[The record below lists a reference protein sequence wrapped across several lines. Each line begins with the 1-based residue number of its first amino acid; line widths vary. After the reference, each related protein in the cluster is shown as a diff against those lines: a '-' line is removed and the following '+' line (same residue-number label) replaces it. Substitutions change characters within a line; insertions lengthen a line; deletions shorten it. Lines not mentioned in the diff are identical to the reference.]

1 MDTMKQCIITAKS
14 TPHPKWLWEPR
25 CWILIS
31 QKKKTLIYSI
41 SLFLSVKKNTG
52 EGWTLAQFM
61 ERKQRNCGPP
71 RFPWSLFSF
80 LMSYWFEQHTHSL
93 NWWCRC
99 HLLRNSEQRSD
110 TTRRMG
116 GHGEVTIF
124 ADTNLGTRIAF
135 NAPPDITAASLKSRF
150 IKKNSF
156 FSSTLH
162 VLGLN
167 IFPIWRF
174 CWFCC
179 VISLV
184 TFASVWLHVFG
195 LNNTVSLALIWNCC
209 SDDDFE
215 EEYVLWVMYI
225 FCTCLCW
232 EWGSFARV

>member
-1 MDTMKQCIITAKS
+1 MDLGPVHGA
-14 TPHPKWLWEPR
+14 
-25 CWILIS
+25 
-31 QKKKTLIYSI
+31 KKKKKLWPTLVSI
-41 SLFLSVKKNTG
+41 SSFITVFLCSTDLNNSLIRWTDDVIFLGTPNNT
-52 EGWTLAQFM
+52 AQ
-61 ERKQRNCGPP
+61 
-71 RFPWSLFSF
+71 
-80 LMSYWFEQHTHSL
+80 
-93 NWWCRC
+93 
-99 HLLRNSEQRSD
+99 D
-110 TTRRMG
+110 TTRPMVG
-116 GHGEVTIF
+116 DGEVTVF